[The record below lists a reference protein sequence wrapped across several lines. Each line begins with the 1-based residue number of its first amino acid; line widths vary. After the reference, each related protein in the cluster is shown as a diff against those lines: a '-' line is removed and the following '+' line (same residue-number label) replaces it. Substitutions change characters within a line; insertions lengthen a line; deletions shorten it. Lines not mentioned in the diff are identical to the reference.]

1 MIKLIF
7 ASLFLS
13 FMLTGCAGK
22 SKDTKAEEQKVAVV
36 ENAIS
41 TIRLTKA
48 EFLAKVSNFEA
59 NPNEWKY
66 LGDKPCIVDFYAT
79 WCGPCKTIA
88 PILEELAGKYKG
100 QIYIYEV
107 DVDAEPELAN
117 AFGIQSIP
125 TLFFCPMKGDQ
136 QIMQGGMP
144 KESFE
149 KAIAEIL
156 LKK

>member
-88 PILEELAGKYKG
+88 PILEELAGQYKG

>member
-1 MIKLIF
+1 MQKLIIS
-7 ASLFLS
+7 SLFLALM
-13 FMLTGCAGK
+13 FTGCVGK
-22 SKDTKAEEQKVAVV
+22 SKDTKAEEQKVSAN
-36 ENAIS
+36 ENVIS
-41 TIRLTKA
+41 TIHLTKA
-48 EFLAKVSNFEA
+48 EFLTKVSNFEA

-88 PILEELAGKYKG
+88 PILEELAGQYKG

-125 TLFFCPMKGDQ
+125 TLFFCPMKGPQ
-136 QIMQGGMP
+136 QIMQGG
-144 KESFE
+144 
-149 KAIAEIL
+149 AVIAYF
-156 LKK
+156 

>member
-1 MIKLIF
+1 MRKIIF
-7 ASLFLS
+7 ASLLLAVVF
-13 FMLTGCAGK
+13 TGCVEK
-22 SKDTKAEEQKVAVV
+22 KAEDQKKTEQGNVV
-36 ENAIS
+36 S
-41 TIRLTKA
+41 TIHLTKA
-48 EFLAKVSNFEA
+48 EFLLKVSNFET
-59 NPNEWKY
+59 NPNDWKY

-88 PILEELAGKYKG
+88 PILEELASKYKG

-125 TLFFCPMKGDQ
+125 TLFFCPVKGAQ

-149 KAIAEIL
+149 KAITEIL

>member
-1 MIKLIF
+1 MKKIII
-7 ASLFLS
+7 ASLLLAVVF
-13 FMLTGCAGK
+13 TGCTGK
-22 SKDTKAEEQKVAVV
+22 KAEDQKKTVPATVG
-36 ENAIS
+36 N
-41 TIRLTKA
+41 TIHLTKA

-107 DVDAEPELAN
+107 DVDAEPELAG

-125 TLFFCPMKGDQ
+125 TLFFCPMKGDR

>member
-1 MIKLIF
+1 MKKIII
-7 ASLFLS
+7 ASLLLAVVFAGC
-13 FMLTGCAGK
+13 TGK
-22 SKDTKAEEQKVAVV
+22 KAEDQKKPVPVTV
-36 ENAIS
+36 GN
-41 TIRLTKA
+41 TIHLTKA

-88 PILEELAGKYKG
+88 PILDELAGKYKG

-107 DVDAEPELAN
+107 DVDAEPELAG

-125 TLFFCPMKGDQ
+125 TLFFCPMKGDR

>member
-1 MIKLIF
+1 MKKIII
-7 ASLFLS
+7 ASLLLAVVF
-13 FMLTGCAGK
+13 TGCTGK
-22 SKDTKAEEQKVAVV
+22 KAEDQKKPVPVTV
-36 ENAIS
+36 GN
-41 TIRLTKA
+41 TIHLTKA

-88 PILEELAGKYKG
+88 PILDELAGKYKG

-107 DVDAEPELAN
+107 DVDAEPELAG

-125 TLFFCPMKGDQ
+125 TLFFCPMKGDR

>member
-1 MIKLIF
+1 MKKIII
-7 ASLFLS
+7 ASLLLAVVF
-13 FMLTGCAGK
+13 TGCTGK
-22 SKDTKAEEQKVAVV
+22 KAEDQKKPVPVTV
-36 ENAIS
+36 GN
-41 TIRLTKA
+41 TIHLMKA

-107 DVDAEPELAN
+107 DVDAEPELAG

-125 TLFFCPMKGDQ
+125 TLFFCPMKGDR

>member
-1 MIKLIF
+1 MKKIII
-7 ASLFLS
+7 ASLLLAVVF
-13 FMLTGCAGK
+13 TGCTGK
-22 SKDTKAEEQKVAVV
+22 KAEDQKKSVPVTV
-36 ENAIS
+36 GN
-41 TIRLTKA
+41 TIHLTKA

-107 DVDAEPELAN
+107 DVDAEPELAG

-125 TLFFCPMKGDQ
+125 TLFFCPMKGDR

>member
-48 EFLAKVSNFEA
+48 EFLAKV
-59 NPNEWKY
+59 
-66 LGDKPCIVDFYAT
+66 
-79 WCGPCKTIA
+79 
-88 PILEELAGKYKG
+88 
-100 QIYIYEV
+100 
-107 DVDAEPELAN
+107 
-117 AFGIQSIP
+117 
-125 TLFFCPMKGDQ
+125 
-136 QIMQGGMP
+136 
-144 KESFE
+144 
-149 KAIAEIL
+149 
-156 LKK
+156 